1 LPLLCLAAVAGIV
14 FGDVRSGDAAS
25 VSGVV
30 KMANQPISG
39 AAVTLLAANSG
50 KAIQFGSGTTDS
62 GGNFQV
68 TFQDPPGGIAYLMV
82 DGAGTNSPIKL
93 IAVLSNGFPPNIVI
107 NEVTTVAAAFS
118 MAQFV
123 DTSGN
128 ISGASP
134 GLNNAGAAAT
144 TLADITTGK
153 TSSLLSSGVNSPARL
168 NTLANIL
175 SDCAPSSSPSQCN

>member
-1 LPLLCLAAVAGIV
+1 LRFPATSFPLPLLCLAAVAGIV

-68 TFQDPPGGIAYLMV
+68 TFQDPPGGVAYLMV
-82 DGAGTNSPIKL
+82 DGAGANSPIKL
-93 IAVLSNGFPPNIVI
+93 LAMLSNGFPSNVVI
-107 NEVTTVAAAFS
+107 DEVTTVAAAFS
-118 MAQFV
+118 MAQLCRHKREHFG
-123 DTSGN
+123 S
-128 ISGASP
+128 
-134 GLNNAGAAAT
+134 
-144 TLADITTGK
+144 LARTE
-153 TSSLLSSGVNSPARL
+153 
-168 NTLANIL
+168 
-175 SDCAPSSSPSQCN
+175 QCWRDRRDSRRYHDWKNVVIALERS